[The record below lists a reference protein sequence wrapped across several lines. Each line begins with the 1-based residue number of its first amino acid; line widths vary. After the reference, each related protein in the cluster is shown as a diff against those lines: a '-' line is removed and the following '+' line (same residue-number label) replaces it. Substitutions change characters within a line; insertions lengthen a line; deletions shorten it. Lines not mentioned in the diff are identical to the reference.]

1 MVQDS
6 KEVRSS
12 IEDTPE
18 NRAKCHCPLCPSYP
32 HECQGETLYCG
43 LGASKTDIN
52 AFGCICD
59 TCTIYYQYGL
69 KGIYHCDKV
78 EGGKSKTLIRKI
90 SSRENTLSYQEIV
103 DIKDKSAGM
112 EMIASMGSQ
121 KQLPFRLDDLHFIP
135 AQLYRIPVNEE
146 EPVNTAVI
154 IGPGAK
160 KPFKVLSPLL
170 ISGMSF
176 GAVSRNVRL
185 VIGQAA
191 AELGFGFNS
200 GEGGI
205 LEEEH
210 QFSEYMIVQ
219 YSTGRFGLDE
229 ELMKNAAAIE
239 IRFGQGAYPGKGS
252 FLPADKITAEVAQ
265 VRGIER
271 GEAAYSPAHHPDIN
285 NAQELQEKIALFKD
299 LTGGS
304 PVGAKIGCGN
314 VEDDVRILVEAG
326 VDFIALDGFGGGTG
340 ATAAYV
346 RDNVGIPII
355 AALPRAFKALMK
367 MGVKDKISL
376 IASGG
381 LRNSA
386 DFTKCM
392 ALGADAVY
400 LGTAALIAI
409 NCEQYR
415 VCHSGLCP
423 TGVTTQNPQLTKQLD
438 LDEGVKNLK
447 NFLSISNHELAT
459 LVRVMGKN
467 NVSQLDHNDLVCTTP
482 DLARLT
488 GLRWMNGK
496 LL

>member
-1 MVQDS
+1 
-6 KEVRSS
+6 
-12 IEDTPE
+12 
-18 NRAKCHCPLCPSYP
+18 
-32 HECQGETLYCG
+32 
-43 LGASKTDIN
+43 
-52 AFGCICD
+52 
-59 TCTIYYQYGL
+59 
-69 KGIYHCDKV
+69 
-78 EGGKSKTLIRKI
+78 
-90 SSRENTLSYQEIV
+90 
-103 DIKDKSAGM
+103 
-112 EMIASMGSQ
+112 
-121 KQLPFRLDDLHFIP
+121 
-135 AQLYRIPVNEE
+135 
-146 EPVNTAVI
+146 
-154 IGPGAK
+154 
-160 KPFKVLSPLL
+160 
-170 ISGMSF
+170 
-176 GAVSRNVRL
+176 
-185 VIGQAA
+185 
-191 AELGFGFNS
+191 
-200 GEGGI
+200 
-205 LEEEH
+205 
-210 QFSEYMIVQ
+210 
-219 YSTGRFGLDE
+219 
-229 ELMKNAAAIE
+229 MKNAAAIE

-376 IASGG
+376 IVSGG